1 MLALLP
7 LLSWL
12 LNVPVQVHHP
22 KAAPHPVAHRRL
34 ATKPKSAVPVAY
46 YCASGYTV
54 KYHASPTC
62 RGLENCSATIDKIAL
77 STAQA
82 RMEPCWACH

>member
-1 MLALLP
+1 MLTLLP
-7 LLSWL
+7 LLVGL
-12 LNVPVQVHHP
+12 LGKPTQVHHP
-22 KAAPHPVAHRRL
+22 TPARPADHRRA
-34 ATKPKSAVPVAY
+34 ATKHKAAVPVAY

-62 RGLENCSATIDKIAL
+62 RGLENCSASIDKIAL

-82 RMEPCWACH
+82 RMEPCWVCH

>member
-1 MLALLP
+1 MLTLLP
-7 LLSWL
+7 LLSCL
-12 LNVPVQVHHP
+12 LNAPTQAPHP
-22 KAAPHPVAHRRL
+22 KAAPQPVGHRRI
-34 ATKPKSAVPVAY
+34 APKPKATPVAY

-77 STAQA
+77 RTAQA
-82 RMEPCWACH
+82 RMEPCWVCH

>member
-1 MLALLP
+1 MD
-7 LLSWL
+7 
-12 LNVPVQVHHP
+12 
-22 KAAPHPVAHRRL
+22 
-34 ATKPKSAVPVAY
+34 Y

-62 RGLENCSATIDKIAL
+62 RGLDNCSATIDKLAL

-82 RMEPCWACH
+82 RMEPCWVCH

>member
-1 MLALLP
+1 MLTLLP
-7 LLSWL
+7 LLAGL
-12 LNVPVQVHHP
+12 LGTPAQAHRPAPAHPAAHRRVAAKP
-22 KAAPHPVAHRRL
+22 KAAG
-34 ATKPKSAVPVAY
+34 PVAY

-62 RGLENCSATIDKIAL
+62 RGLEKCSASIDKMTL

-82 RMEPCWACH
+82 RMEPCWVCH